1 MKLTTKF
8 SIIFILIFGA
18 GLAGAGYICRYFLL
32 ENARAQVLQEAHL
45 MLESSLATRKY
56 TSKNIKPLIY
66 ALRPHDKVFHKET
79 VPAFSATQ
87 HFNYLRQQFP
97 DYSYKEPTLI
107 PTNELDAPADWER
120 DIIQYF
126 RDHPSATEYY
136 NERDAA
142 TGRVLYLAKPV
153 NVDMT
158 CLDCHS
164 TPEKAPAA
172 MVKEYGKERGFG
184 WEAGKVIGA
193 FVVTVPMDVPI
204 RRAHEAFQKM
214 MIPLIVLAVAVL
226 IAMNVAIR
234 VLVIRPVT
242 HLAQAADEISK
253 GQVNAPDM
261 DARGK
266 DEVSMLAG
274 AFNRMRRSL
283 ASAMKMLEQQ

>member
-8 SIIFILIFGA
+8 SVIFILIFGA

-56 TSKNIKPLIY
+56 TSKNIKPLITS
-66 ALRPHDKVFHKET
+66 LRPHDKVFHKET
-79 VPAFSATQ
+79 VPAFAATQ
-87 HFNYLRQQFP
+87 HFSYLRQQFP

-126 RDHPSATEYY
+126 RDHPSASEYY

-164 TPEKAPAA
+164 TPDKAPAA
-172 MVKEYGKERGFG
+172 MVNEYGRERGFG

-193 FVVTVPMDVPI
+193 FSSPMALRSPAEVKQSA
-204 RRAHEAFQKM
+204 RAA
-214 MIPLIVLAVAVL
+214 IPC
-226 IAMNVAIR
+226 
-234 VLVIRPVT
+234 
-242 HLAQAADEISK
+242 AA
-253 GQVNAPDM
+253 
-261 DARGK
+261 ARG
-266 DEVSMLAG
+266 A
-274 AFNRMRRSL
+274 
-283 ASAMKMLEQQ
+283 AS